1 MFHKDMSGHLL
12 FPPPPESLYSDG
24 FAIDKNPGCIHFL
37 IVYAHFISGNHRKKG
52 CSVPGLHQGR
62 GDTGCKREVE
72 LAKIKQKS
80 YLLAANPPART

>member
-1 MFHKDMSGHLL
+1 MYMSGHLL
-12 FPPPPESLYSDG
+12 FPPPPEDLYSDG
-24 FAIDKNPGCIHFL
+24 FAIDKSPGCIHFL
-37 IVYAHFISGNHRKKG
+37 RKSMRTLLQATTGKKG
-52 CSVPGLHQGR
+52 CSVPGFHQGR